1 MEEVVLAFGS
11 NQGDRTKNL
20 LQAYDLI
27 NERCG
32 KIIRLSGNLE
42 NNAVGFESEDLFLN
56 SCALIQSELKPD
68 ELLKVIKEIESE
80 LGRQPLSADGY
91 SSRPIDID
99 IIFFGEQIIQTDKI
113 QIPHTQYKER
123 LFVLEPLASIYPQK
137 TDPRTGESVYDLLK
151 SLKY

>member
-1 MEEVVLAFGS
+1 MEEVVLALGS

-42 NNAVGFESEDLFLN
+42 NHAVGFESEDLFLN
-56 SCALIQSELKPD
+56 SCAVIQSELTPD
-68 ELLKVIKEIESE
+68 KLLTNIKEIESE
-80 LGRQPLSADGY
+80 LGRQPKLADGY
-91 SSRPIDID
+91 TSRSIDID

-113 QIPHTQYKER
+113 QIPHSHYKER
-123 LFVLEPLASIYPQK
+123 LFVLEPLASIYPRK

-151 SLKY
+151 TLQP